1 MNKKKKSHLPA
12 ERIMV
17 IGFASVIL
25 LGTVLLSLPCA
36 AANGQRAGFLDA
48 LFTATT
54 SVCVTGLVT
63 VPTATYWSTFGKV
76 VILLLIQFGGLG
88 IMACLMMF
96 LLLMKRRI
104 SLQNRKLIQDTYNLP
119 VLKGA
124 VGAIRRLLIGTFTVE
139 GAGAVCYSFYFVPEY
154 GWGKGIA
161 FSVFHAV
168 SAFCNAGIDI
178 VGESSFVP
186 FLKNP
191 LINLTTMG
199 LIVLSGLGFPVWW
212 EVLERIGGLIRRKYS
227 RRNFV
232 RGFTLH
238 TKLVLATTGILIVG
252 GAVVILLL
260 DWNHPESLG
269 RLSTP
274 YKVMAAFFQSITTRT
289 AGFETIPQKNFTEST
304 ALVCMVMMFIGGSPM
319 GTAGGVK
326 TTTIAIIFLMVGAY
340 IKANSDTE
348 ACGRKVAEE
357 NLRSAVV
364 IFFYGMGIVI
374 IATTALIAVT
384 GSPLLDCLYEIVSAV
399 ATVGLT
405 RSLTPGLPPEGKC
418 IVIAVMF
425 MGRIGPITLAVAL
438 TRKNRNKKAR
448 IERPEQQILVG

>member
-1 MNKKKKSHLPA
+1 
-12 ERIMV
+12 MV
-17 IGFASVIL
+17 IGFAAVIL
-25 LGTVLLSLPCA
+25 LGTLLLSLPCA
-36 AANGQRAGFLDA
+36 TADGQRADFLDA

-63 VPTATYWSTFGKV
+63 VPTAVYWSTFGKV
-76 VILLLIQFGGLG
+76 VILFLIQFGGLG

-96 LLLMKRRI
+96 LLIMRRRI

-124 VGAIRRLLIGTFTVE
+124 VGTIRKLLIGTFTVE
-139 GAGAVCYSFYFVPEY
+139 AAGAVCYSFYFIPEY

-186 FLKNP
+186 FVEKP

-199 LIVLSGLGFPVWW
+199 LIILSGLGFPVWW
-212 EVLERIGGLIRRKYS
+212 ELLERIGGFFSGKYS

-238 TKLVLATTGILIVG
+238 TKLVLVTTSVLIVG
-252 GAVVILLL
+252 GAALILLF

-269 RLSTP
+269 NLDTP
-274 YKVMAAFFQSITTRT
+274 SKIMAAFFQSVTTRT

-304 ALVCMVMMFIGGSPM
+304 SLVCMVMMFIGGSSM

-326 TTTIAIIFLMVGAY
+326 TTTVALLFLMVGSY
-340 IKANSDTE
+340 IRARSDTE
-348 ACGRKVAEE
+348 AYGRRVAEE

-405 RSLTPGLPPEGKC
+405 RSLTPTLPSAGKW
-418 IVIAVMF
+418 IVIVVMF

-438 TRKNRNKKAR
+438 TRKNRSKKAR
-448 IERPEQQILVG
+448 IERPKQQILVG